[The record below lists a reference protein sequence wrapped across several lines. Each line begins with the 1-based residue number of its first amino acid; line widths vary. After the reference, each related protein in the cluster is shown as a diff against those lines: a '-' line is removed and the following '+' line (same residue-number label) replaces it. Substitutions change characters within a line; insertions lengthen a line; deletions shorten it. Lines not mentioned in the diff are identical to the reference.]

1 MTSSVSRAGEFLA
14 RAQALLPRLKEWEVP
29 AAAVVTPVK
38 DGAAW
43 QGWRMTVAAP
53 IAELS
58 GRDMATGDS
67 VIVGLPETVV
77 GRLAFSLTSPG
88 GYADS
93 PSRLRITLGE
103 LPQEVI
109 DPDKSYHGTLNGSWL
124 QTEIVNIDDLPA
136 EVVLPRRY
144 SCRYI
149 RFDLI
154 GVPQKVRFDRI
165 RIIACGAEEKLP
177 PSPAE
182 LPEDLREIDRVSVRT
197 LRNCMQT
204 CFEDGPKRDRRLWL
218 GDLRLQAMVN
228 KVTYRRFDLAAR
240 SLYLLAGC
248 PLPDGEVCGCVMEHP
263 APRPGCHTHD
273 YAMLFPATLE
283 EHCRWSGDY
292 AIGDELFPVAEK
304 QLSLM
309 ERFFRDDIFIGIND
323 PYRDWFFV
331 DHDQEL
337 DRQAAMQG
345 TMIFGVR
352 ALERLARRLDRAAE
366 ADKLA
371 ARSAALAAAAKK
383 RFYNPATGLIE
394 SGPDR
399 QISFAS
405 QIWMI
410 MAGALSPAEGRRALT
425 AAEKLPAAL
434 RPSSPYMFHYL
445 LEAWLKCGN
454 EAKVLELIRDYYG
467 GMVKKGADTFWEV
480 YRPEEPFFSPYLD
493 VRMNS
498 ACHAWSG
505 TAAYFL
511 RKGYL

>member
-103 LPQEVI
+103 LPQEVL
-109 DPDKSYHGTLNGSWL
+109 DPDKPYHGTLNGSWL

-177 PSPAE
+177 PSPA
-182 LPEDLREIDRVSVRT
+182 VR
-197 LRNCMQT
+197 
-204 CFEDGPKRDRRLWL
+204 
-218 GDLRLQAMVN
+218 
-228 KVTYRRFDLAAR
+228 
-240 SLYLLAGC
+240 
-248 PLPDGEVCGCVMEHP
+248 
-263 APRPGCHTHD
+263 
-273 YAMLFPATLE
+273 
-283 EHCRWSGDY
+283 
-292 AIGDELFPVAEK
+292 
-304 QLSLM
+304 
-309 ERFFRDDIFIGIND
+309 
-323 PYRDWFFV
+323 
-331 DHDQEL
+331 
-337 DRQAAMQG
+337 
-345 TMIFGVR
+345 
-352 ALERLARRLDRAAE
+352 E
-366 ADKLA
+366 ADVPIL
-371 ARSAALAAAAKK
+371 
-383 RFYNPATGLIE
+383 
-394 SGPDR
+394 
-399 QISFAS
+399 Q
-405 QIWMI
+405 
-410 MAGALSPAEGRRALT
+410 
-425 AAEKLPAAL
+425 
-434 RPSSPYMFHYL
+434 
-445 LEAWLKCGN
+445 
-454 EAKVLELIRDYYG
+454 
-467 GMVKKGADTFWEV
+467 
-480 YRPEEPFFSPYLD
+480 
-493 VRMNS
+493 
-498 ACHAWSG
+498 
-505 TAAYFL
+505 
-511 RKGYL
+511 